1 MKNKKRIE
9 YFKNKF
15 ETMSNDFV
23 PLSQDENDEY
33 HNLFTRLIKGEE
45 NAVQV
50 KEETCCRI

>member
-23 PLSQDENDEY
+23 SLLHDNYYEY

-45 NAVQV
+45 NTVQV